1 MNAETPALT
10 LQEDPVIPRK
20 PTETD
25 HEVLPNRT
33 AGLIVEDIEDETIV
47 YDPKVD
53 RMHSLNPTAAFIF
66 RLCDGATHVDHAARR
81 LAKRV
86 GGRTDARLVD
96 LTLQRLSRARLIEPS
111 RGRPFALVSRRE
123 AAKALGLTGAL
134 STFLPVVISVV
145 APTAASAQTC
155 KAALQCCTSSA
166 ECCPGLNC
174 TGPPDC
180 PGPIPK
186 RCR

>member
-1 MNAETPALT
+1 M
-10 LQEDPVIPRK
+10 IPRK
-20 PTETD
+20 PSATD
-25 HEVLPNRT
+25 HEVLPRRK

-53 RMHSLNPTAAFIF
+53 RMHCLNPTAAFIF

-86 GGRTDARLVD
+86 GSRTDARLVD
-96 LTLQRLSRARLIEPS
+96 LALQRLSRARLIEPS

-134 STFLPVVISVV
+134 SALLPVVISVV
-145 APTAASAQTC
+145 APTPASAATC
-155 KAALQCCTSSA
+155 HTAGECCVNKA

-174 TGPPDC
+174 IGPVSCAPTG
-180 PGPIPK
+180 K
-186 RCR
+186 RCA